1 FSPDGSKLAVRTP
14 DRKLRVYRFRSG
26 EMAYEL
32 DLPSSVHA
40 VAFSADGLQIATGH
54 VPAFDLGGGPQPRT
68 DFICVWNAVTGRE
81 LRRFLPND
89 NDVTGLAYSPDGL
102 LLVSCGTEGKV
113 LLWEVASSQL
123 RRKFEGH
130 TNWVSGLDFA
140 PDGRHIASASSDGT

>member
-1 FSPDGSKLAVRTP
+1 
-14 DRKLRVYRFRSG
+14 
-26 EMAYEL
+26 
-32 DLPSSVHA
+32 SVHA

-54 VPAFDLGGGPQPRT
+54 VRAFDLGGGPQPRT

-89 NDVTGLAYSPDGL
+89 NDVTGLAYSPNGL

-113 LLWEVASSQL
+113 LLWEVASSQV

-140 PDGRHIASASSDGT
+140 PDGRHIASASSDGTAIVWRVFAPPGAMSLDAAWNDLAASGEKAHVA